1 MVLPAQLITPK
12 RQLNTVHTS
21 SNQGPEQQRW
31 YFPHHN
37 PKSPFVHF
45 TFITYV
51 AVITPCDQS
60 AHPGSASSFP
70 TKGLPGPIIFI
81 SILFA
86 QFFIFFPAYLPLRYP
101 LK

>member
-45 TFITYV
+45 YLYYLCC
-51 AVITPCDQS
+51 CDN
-60 AHPGSASSFP
+60 
-70 TKGLPGPIIFI
+70 TV
-81 SILFA
+81 
-86 QFFIFFPAYLPLRYP
+86 
-101 LK
+101 